1 MPTPRAKPAPIA
13 QAAAMAVKT
22 KGEDESG
29 IEESDD
35 DKNSVGKSS
44 DGSYGVDEIDAGKKS
59 KQEIIK
65 ETKVIVKM
73 PDFYWSTCF
82 INNYSKQCSW
92 ECN

>member
-1 MPTPRAKPAPIA
+1 MEIMITFMLLQPVPTPRAKPVPIA
-13 QAAAMAVKT
+13 QAAAMAVAVKT

-73 PDFYWSTCF
+73 SDFY
-82 INNYSKQCSW
+82 
-92 ECN
+92 